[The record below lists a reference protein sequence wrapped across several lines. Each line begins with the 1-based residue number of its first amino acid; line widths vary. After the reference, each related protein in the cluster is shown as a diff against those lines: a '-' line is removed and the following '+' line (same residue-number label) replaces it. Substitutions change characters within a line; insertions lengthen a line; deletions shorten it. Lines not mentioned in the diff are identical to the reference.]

1 MNKTY
6 FPFTA
11 CLCAVIIWSCNNSST
26 STSESKDS
34 SNNSSTANATD
45 TTNTMNNSA
54 NSGTS
59 NNTSS
64 NTTGAPLGKSDS
76 MFVME
81 AAAGGMM
88 EVEAGN
94 VAQQNAMSQRVKDF
108 GAMMVRDHSK
118 ANDELKSFASSR
130 GLTVPS
136 ALPADMQKHLD
147 AMKKMTGK
155 AFDQHYVSMMVQDH
169 NEDIGKFKK
178 ESTSGTD
185 ADLKNWAAKT
195 LPTLQV
201 HKDSIDAIK
210 KGKM

>member
-1 MNKTY
+1 MNKMY
-6 FPFTA
+6 FPFA
-11 CLCAVIIWSCNNSST
+11 ICLSAVMIGSCNNSST
-26 STSESKDS
+26 STSESTDS
-34 SNNSSTANATD
+34 SNNSSTATAD
-45 TTNTMNNSA
+45 TTNTMNNA
-54 NSGTS
+54 GNNSTS

-64 NTTGAPLGKSDS
+64 NTTGAPLGKADS

-94 VAQQNAMSQRVKDF
+94 IAQQNAMSQRVKDF

-118 ANDELKSFASSR
+118 ANDELKSFASGR
-130 GLTVPS
+130 GLTIPS

-155 AFDQHYVSMMVQDH
+155 TFDQHYVSMMTDDH
-169 NEDIGKFKK
+169 NKDINKFKK

-201 HKDSIDAIK
+201 HKDSIDAIR